1 MKSSNL
7 RSSSILPCLA
17 AILASCTAL
26 SAHAAPPA
34 LPDPCKLVTLE
45 ELAKITGP
53 VNGPTPDEH
62 TDGGI
67 YTCEYTV
74 VSTGK
79 WITIRLHDGA
89 RGPVTAPSGGQP
101 SVPLP
106 EFGKNA
112 FLIPNFHDSVDLYAD
127 KRGINL
133 SVSMPTSATSVE
145 MVKAIARKALAR
157 LGA

>member
-1 MKSSNL
+1 MKSSIL
-7 RSSSILPCLA
+7 RWSGIFPCVT
-17 AILASCTAL
+17 AILASCATL

-34 LPDPCKLVTLE
+34 LPDPCKLVTLG

-53 VNGPTPDEH
+53 VNGPIPDEH

-79 WITIRLHDGA
+79 WITIRLEDGS
-89 RGPVTAPSGGQP
+89 RGPVRAPGGDHA

-112 FLIPNFHDSVDLYAD
+112 YLIPNSHGVAVDLYAD
-127 KRGINL
+127 KHGINL
-133 SVSMPTSATSVE
+133 SVSMPTGTSVE

-157 LGA
+157 L

>member
-1 MKSSNL
+1 MKASIL
-7 RSSSILPCLA
+7 RRSSTLPCLT
-17 AILASCTAL
+17 AILASCTLLA
-26 SAHAAPPA
+26 AQAAPTV
-34 LPDPCKLVTLE
+34 LPDPCKLVTLA
-45 ELAKITGP
+45 ELAEITGP
-53 VNGPTPDEH
+53 VKGPTPEGH

-67 YTCEYTV
+67 VACEYTV
-74 VSTGK
+74 IKTGQ
-79 WITIRLHDGA
+79 WITVRLHDGA
-89 RGPVTAPSGGQP
+89 RGPVKAPADQG

-133 SVSMPTSATSVE
+133 SVSMPTSATSVA

-157 LGA
+157 L

>member
-1 MKSSNL
+1 MKSSTL
-7 RSSSILPCLA
+7 RWSSIFPCVTA
-17 AILASCTAL
+17 TLASCAAL

-34 LPDPCKLVTLE
+34 LPDPCKLVTLG

-53 VNGPTPDEH
+53 VNGPKPDVH

-67 YTCEYTV
+67 FACEYTV

-89 RGPVTAPSGGQP
+89 RGPVKAPGGGQA

-112 FLIPNFHDSVDLYAD
+112 FLIPNFHDSVDFYAD
-127 KRGINL
+127 KHGINL

-157 LGA
+157 L